1 MAVLCC
7 AVPVSVPDCILLR
20 PEKHLK
26 HLQNPGVISRHV
38 LSCLNASSCSLALG
52 HSITKYCFST
62 CYTKSFL
69 KAAGETC
76 WRPDNWGTVC
86 MEWFAARTQERH
98 STSELSVVTHLKK
111 EPGRDLDVASK
122 RLHSSIKSDIKMSL
136 RESKSP
142 PKIQGEKS

>member
-1 MAVLCC
+1 M
-7 AVPVSVPDCILLR
+7 PISVPDCIQLR

-76 WRPDNWGTVC
+76 WRPDNRGTVC
-86 MEWFAARTQERH
+86 MQWFAARTLCQRKGTQERH
-98 STSELSVVTHLKK
+98 STSELSAVTHLKK

-122 RLHSSIKSDIKMSL
+122 RLRSNIKSDIKMSL